1 MTLTGLDPNSVPYVN
16 ASHVV
21 SDLILTNGQL
31 LIGKTSNAP
40 VANTLT
46 GTANEV
52 IVTNRAG
59 TITLSTPQD
68 IATRSSPTFVNITV
82 NNING
87 KVANDLV
94 TGVSN

>member
-1 MTLTGLDPNSVPYVN
+1 M
-16 ASHVV
+16 
-21 SDLILTNGQL
+21 
-31 LIGKTSNAP
+31 GKTSNAP

-52 IVTNRAG
+52 VVTNGA
-59 TITLSTPQD
+59 PQD
-68 IATRSSPTFVNITV
+68 IATTSSPTFNNITV

-94 TGVSN
+94 TGPASATNNDVCSFNSTTDRNK